1 MNQEQSV
8 LTHPLAQD
16 TNQKAANAWRGW
28 TVVAGICVMLMV
40 TTGFGFYALGL
51 YISTLNKQLGF
62 SVSAMSGATALFF
75 VTAGLTGV
83 GVARLLRNF
92 DPRPIVA
99 VGGLVAG
106 GALFSLGR
114 VTQLWQVYLV
124 YMVFGIG
131 YGCNGLVISTT
142 LVSRWFERQRAVAL
156 SIAST
161 GLSLGGVL
169 LTPLAR
175 RWLAELPLHTAT
187 SRIAVVYVVGT
198 IPAALLFLRPWPAR
212 FGLGVDGKP
221 ATLLAAGETAPI
233 ATGMTFEHALQRR
246 EFWALT
252 IAFVFALSAQV
263 GAIAQLF
270 KLSQDRIGND
280 SQAGRAVSL
289 LALCS
294 VTGRLIGS
302 VVLPRIGNRRF
313 TLICLAFQA
322 SGIFLLAFAKGSVAI
337 YGSVVLFG
345 FMLGNVLLLH
355 PLLLASAF
363 GVRDYPRIYGRSQL
377 FTMSGVAA
385 GPFVYGWLHDFG
397 GGYRSAYLVGAAVS
411 FLGAAVYI
419 TGGGT
424 GHALEAL

>member
-1 MNQEQSV
+1 MTQTQSV
-8 LTHPLAQD
+8 SPSGTPLPVEE
-16 TNQKAANAWRGW
+16 KAANAWRGW
-28 TVVAGICVMLMV
+28 SVVAGICVMLMV
-40 TTGFGFYALGL
+40 TTGFGFYALGV

-83 GVARLLRNF
+83 AVARLLRTI
-92 DPRPIVA
+92 DPRPIVVA
-99 VGGLVAG
+99 GGLVAG

-124 YMVFGIG
+124 YLLFGIG

-169 LTPLAR
+169 LTPIAR
-175 RWLAELPLHTAT
+175 RWLAELALPTAT

-233 ATGMTFEHALQRR
+233 AAGITFENALARR

-252 IAFVFALSAQV
+252 VAFVLALSAQV

-270 KLSQDRIGND
+270 KLSQERIGSD

-294 VTGRLIGS
+294 VSGRLIGS
-302 VVLPRIGNRRF
+302 VVLPKIGNRRF
-313 TLICLAFQA
+313 TLVCLAFQA
-322 SGIFLLAFAKGSVAI
+322 SGIFLLAFAKGSMAI
-337 YGSVVLFG
+337 YGSVALFG

-355 PLLLASAF
+355 PLLLAAAF

-377 FTMSGVAA
+377 FTMVGVAA
-385 GPFVYGWLHDFG
+385 GPFIYGWLHDFG
-397 GGYRSAYLVGAAVS
+397 GGYRSAYLVGAAIS
-411 FLGAAVYI
+411 FLGAVVYI

-424 GHALEAL
+424 GHALES

>member
-1 MNQEQSV
+1 
-8 LTHPLAQD
+8 
-16 TNQKAANAWRGW
+16 
-28 TVVAGICVMLMV
+28 
-40 TTGFGFYALGL
+40 
-51 YISTLNKQLGF
+51 
-62 SVSAMSGATALFF
+62 LFF

-83 GVARLLRNF
+83 AVARLLRTV
-92 DPRPIVA
+92 DPRPIVVA
-99 VGGLVAG
+99 GGLVAG

-124 YMVFGIG
+124 YLLFGIG

-169 LTPLAR
+169 LTPIAR
-175 RWLAELPLHTAT
+175 RWLAELALPTAT

-233 ATGMTFEHALQRR
+233 AAGITFENALARR

-252 IAFVFALSAQV
+252 VAFVLALSAQV

-270 KLSQDRIGND
+270 KLSQERIGSD

-294 VTGRLIGS
+294 VSGRLIGS
-302 VVLPRIGNRRF
+302 VVLPKIGNRRF
-313 TLICLAFQA
+313 TLVCLAFQA
-322 SGIFLLAFAKGSVAI
+322 SGIFLLAFAKGSMAI
-337 YGSVVLFG
+337 YGSVALFG

-355 PLLLASAF
+355 PLLLAAAF

-377 FTMSGVAA
+377 FTMVGVAA
-385 GPFVYGWLHDFG
+385 GPFIYGWLHDFG
-397 GGYRSAYLVGAAVS
+397 GGYRSAYLAGAAIS
-411 FLGAAVYI
+411 FLGAVVYI

-424 GHALEAL
+424 GHALESQALNLTCRPLGPISQRPNAMECLCCPQV